1 MRKGKVVSVSNTKEE
16 KIESLANKMV
26 GENLSTIKKKIN
38 NFKNSEEILKI
49 SNLNFTSDDPYETN
63 LTNLNFSLKKGE
75 CLGIAGIS
83 GNGQSEL
90 FQILSGEIITEN
102 TFL

>member
-63 LTNLNFSLKKGE
+63 LTNFKHAAPDCWRKTHL
-75 CLGIAGIS
+75 
-83 GNGQSEL
+83 Q
-90 FQILSGEIITEN
+90 N
-102 TFL
+102 TP